1 MTEQYEL
8 IFLKKLQD
16 CIDDLD
22 DLDEIINTNSE
33 RQSVTDYELSDWL
46 HFLQNEENI
55 NDDTILNVSH
65 KIIAL
70 RKKRQSLRN
79 EYECIKRYK
88 ELSNRMMTPA
98 SRESIKTEIGKTL
111 SNLNQ
116 PYKNRVITE
125 EDITFMK
132 AKHEVKCTRR
142 SRRKNSNEID
152 EQLMELKN
160 QGLTQ
165 REMAEIVGIKQASI
179 SVRFKKMKE
188 KNKNED
194 RVI

>member
-16 CIDDLD
+16 CIDGLD
-22 DLDEIINTNSE
+22 DLDEIISTNSE

-55 NDDTILNVSH
+55 DDETILNVSN

-125 EDITFMK
+125 DDITFVK
-132 AKHEVKCTRR
+132 AKCEKKTVRKL
-142 SRRKNSNEID
+142 RRKDSAELD
-152 EQLMELKN
+152 KQLLELKK
-160 QGLTQ
+160 QGLSQ
-165 REMAEIVGIKQASI
+165 REMAEIVGITQASI

-188 KNKNED
+188 KGNYE
-194 RVI
+194 I

>member
-16 CIDDLD
+16 CIDGLD
-22 DLDEIINTNSE
+22 DLDEIISTNSE

-55 NDDTILNVSH
+55 DDETILNVSN

-125 EDITFMK
+125 DDITFVK
-132 AKHEVKCTRR
+132 AKCEKKTVRKL
-142 SRRKNSNEID
+142 RRKDSAELD
-152 EQLMELKN
+152 KQLLELKK
-160 QGLTQ
+160 QGLSQ
-165 REMAEIVGIKQASI
+165 RELGVIVGIKQASI

-188 KNKNED
+188 KGNYE
-194 RVI
+194 I